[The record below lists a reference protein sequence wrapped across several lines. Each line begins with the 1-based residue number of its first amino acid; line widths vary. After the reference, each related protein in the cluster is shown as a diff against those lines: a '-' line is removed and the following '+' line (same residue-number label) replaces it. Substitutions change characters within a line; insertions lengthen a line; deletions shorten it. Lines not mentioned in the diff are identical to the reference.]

1 MDFYT
6 GKSHII
12 TKKQRYD
19 IIIQLNIMLTEI
31 HNEKRAL

>member
-19 IIIQLNIMLTEI
+19 IIIMLTEI
-31 HNEKRAL
+31 QNEKRAL